1 MRKSTSLTPDLGH
14 IGIGEQQYA
23 GSHRD
28 QSIDDPAEKQLTPA
42 GQWGAPVSTFQKL
55 IDRRG
60 IVLCFLLY
68 FIQSLGC
75 SFCCCMC

>member
-28 QSIDDPAEKQLTPA
+28 QSIDDPAEKTIDA
-42 GQWGAPVSTFQKL
+42 SWAVGSTGIHFPVA
-55 IDRRG
+55 D
-60 IVLCFLLY
+60 
-68 FIQSLGC
+68 
-75 SFCCCMC
+75 